1 MATLSAGKWVNEVF
15 AGGVTALALVPEVI
29 SFSVISGV
37 SPKVSLIASVV
48 LCLTLSLFGGR
59 PAMVT
64 AAAGS
69 VALVVGPMVRE
80 HGPGYLLP
88 AIILCGII
96 QIIFGL
102 AGFAR
107 MIRYIP
113 RSVMTGFVNAL
124 GLLILMAQLPHVLG
138 RELSLYPLFAITVL
152 IVVFLPRLIERV
164 PAPLI
169 AVLVITTL
177 VWCTGID
184 IPTVGD
190 EGPMTPGLPDWN
202 RLSVPV
208 NLETLQIVFPTA
220 LSMALVG
227 LIETLLTAKLVDA
240 LTDSPSD
247 KSRESWALGIGNLLA
262 GFYGGVA
269 GCAMIGQT
277 MVNVEL
283 GRARTRLSTIV
294 AGIVLLLLV
303 TVLSDFMARIPM
315 VVLAGIMV
323 VVSLKTI
330 DWHSVR
336 PTILKK
342 MPVTESFIMLLCVCV
357 TVFTANLA
365 LGVIVGSVMAM
376 LLFARRVSHVINVT
390 RIPADSPDRVC
401 YSVEGPLFFASSNDL
416 FTCFSY
422 NDDPP
427 EVEIDF
433 SHATIWDA
441 STVAVLDA
449 IRTQYRERGKHVH
462 LTGLNS
468 QSQHF
473 HKTLSEYD

>member
-1 MATLSAGKWVNEVF
+1 MTTLSAGKWVNEAL
-15 AGGVTALALVPEVI
+15 AGVVTALALVPEVI

-48 LCLTLSLFGGR
+48 LCLTLSILGGR

-69 VALVVGPMVRE
+69 VALVVGPMVRS
-80 HGPGYLLP
+80 HGLAYLLP
-88 AIILCGII
+88 AILLCGVI
-96 QIIFGL
+96 QIIFGM
-102 AGFAR
+102 AGFAK
-107 MIRYIP
+107 MMRYIP

-124 GLLILMAQLPHVLG
+124 GLLILMAQLPHIIGHQL
-138 RELSLYPLFAITVL
+138 LLYPLFALTVL
-152 IVVFLPRLIERV
+152 IVVFFPRLTTRL

-169 AVLVITTL
+169 AVVAITLL
-177 VWCTGID
+177 VWFGGIA

-190 EGPMTPGLPDWN
+190 EGMMTPGLPDWN
-202 RLSVPV
+202 RLSVPL
-208 NLETLQIVFPTA
+208 NLETLGIVFPTA

-227 LIETLLTAKLVDA
+227 LMETLLTAKLVDA
-240 LTDSPSD
+240 MTDSQSD
-247 KSRESWALGIGNLLA
+247 KTRESWALGVGNLLA

-283 GRARTRLSTIV
+283 GRARTRLSTLI

-303 TVLSDFMARIPM
+303 TVLSDVMARIPM

-336 PTILKK
+336 PATLKK
-342 MPVTESFIMLLCVCV
+342 MPVSESFIMLLCVGV
-357 TVFTANLA
+357 TVFTSNLA
-365 LGVIVGSVMAM
+365 LGVVVGSVMAM

-390 RIPADSPDRVC
+390 RLLEPLAPRVR
-401 YSVEGPLFFASSNDL
+401 YRVEGPLFFASSNDL
-416 FTCFSY
+416 YTCFSY
-422 NDDPP
+422 HDDPP

-441 STVAVLDA
+441 STVAALDA
-449 IRTQYRERGKHVH
+449 ICTQYQGLDKRVH
-462 LTGLNS
+462 LTGLDS
-468 QSQHF
+468 QSQYF
-473 HKTLSEYD
+473 HQTLSEYN